1 MIKRTLIAF
10 GALAALAF
18 GGLVAAQERN
28 TLENVTVSTAG
39 DQLVVRMTFTNPLT
53 NQPPGF
59 SLTKPARVAL
69 DFSDAD
75 SALPTGSQ
83 SVAQS
88 FLRSFNVAQAGNRM
102 RIVFNL
108 DRPAAYQTQI
118 DGKELVVQMNAAPAV
133 DLATPAPKVEQFALA
148 QPAAKSLTS
157 IRDVSF
163 RRGRDGEARVIVDL
177 QAANSAGIDIRKQGS
192 NLIVEF
198 SQTDLP
204 QNLSRKLDVTD
215 FSTPVTAID
224 TFRRGDRVRMVV
236 TGKGNW
242 DHLAYQADNQFVVEM
257 RPVAQETAQIGSAG
271 RYTGERLSL
280 RFRDYP
286 VKEVLQAFSD
296 FASFNIVISE
306 AVGGTISLN
315 LQDVPWDQALEIIMQ
330 QKGLDKKVEGNV
342 VMIAPREEIIARNKV
357 KTEAIEL
364 EIPQDAVFQ
373 VNYLTADVAKKKL
386 EEYLKFDPKAAKGNK
401 MMAESG
407 SNKLFIKAPETTLD
421 DIRRVLKEIDLPPRQ
436 VLIEARIVEA
446 SDTFSR
452 SLGTRLGINDNHA
465 SRLLGQD
472 NLVLQNMGANVAL
485 PVAGGSLNFL
495 LTNATQTRTLNLELS
510 ALEADGNGKIISSPR
525 VLAMNGEPA
534 KIEDGQEIP
543 YLQASSSGA
552 TSVSFKKATLSLD
565 VTPTINAD
573 GRIGMEIKVNKDSP
587 GAVVPGGVAINTKQV
602 TTKVVVDNGGTVVIG
617 GIYTES
623 ERFDESGIP
632 GLRDI
637 PGLGWLFKTRTT
649 RKDRAELLVFIT
661 PRIVNEQVTLQ

>member
-1 MIKRTLIAF
+1 MNKRTIFAL
-10 GALAALAF
+10 GAWAALAI
-18 GGLVAAQERN
+18 GGIAHAEERN
-28 TLENVTVSTAG
+28 TLENVNVSAAG
-39 DQLVVRMTFTNPLT
+39 DQVVVRLSFANPLT
-53 NQPPGF
+53 SQPPGF

-69 DFSDAD
+69 DFTETDA
-75 SALPTGSQ
+75 AIQTGAQ
-83 SVAQS
+83 SVTQA
-88 FLRSFNVAQAGNRM
+88 FLRSYNVAQAGNRM
-102 RIVFNL
+102 RVVFNL

-118 DGKELVVQMNAAPAV
+118 DGKDLIVLMNAAPAIE
-133 DLATPAPKVEQFALA
+133 LASPTPSAEPFAIA
-148 QPAAKSLTS
+148 QPAIQALTQ
-157 IRDVSF
+157 IRDIAF
-163 RRGRDGEARVIVDL
+163 RRGKDGEARVLVDL
-177 QAANSAGIDIRKQGS
+177 QTANTAGIDIRKQGGS
-192 NLIVEF
+192 LIVEF
-198 SQTDLP
+198 SKTDLP
-204 QNLSRKLDVTD
+204 ASLARKLDVTD
-215 FSTPVTAID
+215 FSTPVSSID

-236 TGKGNW
+236 AGKGNW
-242 DHLAYQADNQFVVEM
+242 DHLAYQADNQFVVEL
-257 RPVAQETAQIGSAG
+257 RPVSQETAQLGSAG

-330 QKGLDKKVEGNV
+330 QKGLDKRVDGNV

-364 EIPQDAVFQ
+364 EMPQDAVFQ

-386 EEYLKFDPKAAKGNK
+386 EEYLKFDPKASKGNK
-401 MMAESG
+401 LMSESG
-407 SNKLFIKAPETTLD
+407 SNKLFIKAPESTLE

-446 SDTFSR
+446 SDSFSR
-452 SLGTRLGINDNHA
+452 DLGTRLGINDNHA
-465 SRLLGQD
+465 SRLAGQN
-472 NLVLQNMGANVAL
+472 NLVLQQLGASVAL
-485 PVAGGSLNFL
+485 PVAGGNLNFL
-495 LTNATQTRTLNLELS
+495 LTNATQTRTLSLELT

-525 VLAMNGEPA
+525 VLAMNGESA

-617 GIYTES
+617 GIYSES

-649 RKDRAELLVFIT
+649 SKQRSELLVFIT